1 MFHVLPGD
9 PYFPDYAS
17 VYQPISP
24 AEHAPMQFDEF
35 EPEEDP
41 NEDPEEEME
50 EEPKDD
56 PEEDMDEDEVIIIT
70 DSESPAPIP
79 PSPSRSFLGF
89 SLRRSRKT
97 AKISVPKPV
106 TIKYSL
112 RSPCT
117 KKTMEPP
124 VSESNHENQRMT
136 GKRTAGTFE
145 EGQTSGAAPAFDM
158 DIDKLSFLL
167 EQNVR
172 LHGQMWHISDELSN
186 MQGQSIKTKE
196 EMARMKQR
204 QEQYQILQDNLCQE
218 MDYRHNSWT
227 YFDSR
232 MTNVETQSQIA
243 FSVAHGVEERHAL
256 LEEKHESLEEK
267 HKILEE
273 KYDDMSR
280 SVDKFFSFD
289 KTN

>member
-24 AEHAPMQFDEF
+24 AEHASMQSDEF

-41 NEDPEEEME
+41 DEDPEEEME

-70 DSESPAPIP
+70 DSESPASIP

-89 SLRRSRKT
+89 SLCRSRKT
-97 AKISVPKPV
+97 ARISVPKPV
-106 TIKYSL
+106 TIKYNL
-112 RSPCT
+112 RSPRT

-124 VSESNHENQRMT
+124 VSESNYENQRTT

-145 EGQTSGAAPAFDM
+145 EGQTSGAAPTSDM

-172 LHGQMWHISDELSN
+172 LHGQMWHVSDKLSN
-186 MQGQSIKTKE
+186 MQGQSIKRKE
-196 EMARMKQR
+196 EMVRMKQL
-204 QEQYQILQDNLCQE
+204 QEQY
-218 MDYRHNSWT
+218 
-227 YFDSR
+227 
-232 MTNVETQSQIA
+232 
-243 FSVAHGVEERHAL
+243 
-256 LEEKHESLEEK
+256 
-267 HKILEE
+267 
-273 KYDDMSR
+273 
-280 SVDKFFSFD
+280 
-289 KTN
+289 